1 MDDYN
6 AKPDYRLLAQAI
18 SRKNGLAPY
27 GMRNLEQGQDIS
39 QGTVKGKGYFG
50 EVPSNQSGAMTE
62 LSSAYE
68 QDGKLISNPLI
79 VPTLTKQELDWLKS
93 GLEPTPQ
100 IIKKA
105 QDYAQKRMGMG
116 QSTFATPQELRY
128 PVPTE

>member
-1 MDDYN
+1 MDDYK

-27 GMRNLEQGQDIS
+27 GMRNLEQGQDIT

-50 EVPSNQSGAMTE
+50 EVPSNQGGAMTE

-79 VPTLTKQELDWLKS
+79 VPTLTKQELDLLKS
-93 GLEPTPQ
+93 GQEPTPQ

-105 QDYAQKRMGMG
+105 QDYAQKRMGLG

>member
-1 MDDYN
+1 MPKKEGDY
-6 AKPDYRLLAQAI
+6 KLLAQAI
-18 SRKNGLAPY
+18 SRKPGIAPY

-50 EVPSNQSGAMTE
+50 EVPMDQGGAMTE
-62 LSSAYE
+62 LSSAYG
-68 QDGKLISNPLI
+68 QDGKLVSHPLL
-79 VPTLTKQELDWLKS
+79 VPTLTKQEIDLLGM

-105 QDYAQKRMGMG
+105 QDYAQKRISAG

>member
-1 MDDYN
+1 MPKKEGDY
-6 AKPDYRLLAQAI
+6 KLLAQAI
-18 SRKNGLAPY
+18 SRKPGLAPY
-27 GMRNLEQGQDIS
+27 GMRNLEQGQDIN

-50 EVPSNQSGAMTE
+50 EVPLDQGGAMTE
-62 LSSAYE
+62 LSSAYG
-68 QDGKLISNPLI
+68 QDGKLVSHPLL
-79 VPTLTKQELDWLKS
+79 VPTLTKQEIDLLGM

-105 QDYAQKRMGMG
+105 QDYAQKRISAG

>member
-1 MDDYN
+1 
-6 AKPDYRLLAQAI
+6 
-18 SRKNGLAPY
+18 
-27 GMRNLEQGQDIS
+27 MRNLEQGQDIS

-50 EVPSNQSGAMTE
+50 EVPTNQGGAMTE

-93 GLEPTPQ
+93 GQEPTPQ

-105 QDYAQKRMGMG
+105 QDYAQKRMGSG

>member
-1 MDDYN
+1 MDDYK

-27 GMRNLEQGQDIS
+27 GMRNLEQGQDIT

-50 EVPSNQSGAMTE
+50 EMPMNQGGAMTE
-62 LSSAYE
+62 FSSAYG
-68 QDGKLISNPLI
+68 QDGKLVSNPLV

-93 GLEPTPQ
+93 GQDPTPQ

-105 QDYAQKRMGMG
+105 QDYAQKRMATG